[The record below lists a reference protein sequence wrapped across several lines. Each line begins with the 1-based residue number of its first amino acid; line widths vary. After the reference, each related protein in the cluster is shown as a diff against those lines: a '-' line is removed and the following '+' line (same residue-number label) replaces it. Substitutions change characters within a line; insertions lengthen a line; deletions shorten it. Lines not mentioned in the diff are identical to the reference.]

1 VKIAQTAYAKWTIQ
15 MVSQTPLNKVIR
27 FLCVSLTLI
36 AICSS
41 RCEICD
47 KEASMYTLYPCRFN
61 KYDPEIHTGS
71 PKYTLNHN
79 EIIGVYIDL
88 PDKVVVRVD
97 FLEKFSWK
105 DFILPIGLA
114 YKIDKPCED
123 GSTPLFAFF
132 KDTDTEDI
140 FHFQLFRYVF
150 GIKLKEYS
158 PHIVEW
164 IHWDFD
170 DTIVELHTEIIYDLS
185 QNSLLYDLAKCYS
198 FPKYTAQYE
207 VWITAAGIKSNIS
220 RLTIEVY
227 ENGTLV
233 QHP

>member
-1 VKIAQTAYAKWTIQ
+1 
-15 MVSQTPLNKVIR
+15 MVSQTPLNKVLR

-36 AICSS
+36 AVCLGG
-41 RCEICD
+41 CEICD
-47 KEASMYTLYPCRFN
+47 KEASMFTLYPCRFS
-61 KYDPEIHTGS
+61 KYDPEIHSGS
-71 PKYTLNHN
+71 PQYTLSHN
-79 EIIGVYIDL
+79 EIIGVYTDF

-97 FLEKFSWK
+97 YLEKFHWK
-105 DFILPIGLA
+105 RFILPVGLA

-123 GSTPLFAFF
+123 GSTPRFAFF
-132 KDTDTEDI
+132 KDIDTGNI
-140 FHFQLFRYVF
+140 FSFQIFKYIFGEKDDEHAPYIMEVGIERYDGTV
-150 GIKLKEYS
+150 KRWKE
-158 PHIVEW
+158 I
-164 IHWDFD
+164 F
-170 DTIVELHTEIIYDLS
+170 YDLS

-207 VWITAAGIKSNIS
+207 VWITVAGMKSKIS